1 MIGKPSP
8 VRFMIRR
15 AATDG
20 FVVWDRESEGPAM
33 FNGHPAVGL
42 TEAQAAE
49 IKSHL
54 VKSQS
59 ESRMPEIGTSGRT
72 VSLRKTPWT
81 DEENE
86 RLRQLAT
93 SGVSIFRAA
102 ATLKRKTGS
111 IRTQARKI
119 GCPFPTIKEMRL
131 KSSLSP
137 DGQR

>member
-1 MIGKPSP
+1 MSGKPSP
-8 VRFMIRR
+8 GRFMIRR

-20 FVVWDRESEGPAM
+20 FMVWDRESKGPAM
-33 FNGHPAVGL
+33 FNGHSAVGL

-49 IKSHL
+49 IKSQL
-54 VKSQS
+54 VNNS
-59 ESRMPEIGTSGRT
+59 ISGRA

-119 GCPFPTIKEMRL
+119 GCQFPTIKEMRL
-131 KSSLSP
+131 KSSHPP
-137 DGQR
+137 DGQQH

>member
-1 MIGKPSP
+1 MSGKPSP
-8 VRFMIRR
+8 DRFVIRR
-15 AATDG
+15 AATDQ
-20 FVVWDRESEGPAM
+20 FMVWDRESEGPAM

-49 IKSHL
+49 IKGQL
-54 VKSQS
+54 VKNS
-59 ESRMPEIGTSGRT
+59 ISGRT
-72 VSLRKTPWT
+72 VRLRKTPWT

-86 RLRQLAT
+86 RLRQFAT

-137 DGQR
+137 DGQQR

>member
-1 MIGKPSP
+1 VAASP
-8 VRFMIRR
+8 DRFMIRR

-20 FVVWDRESEGPAM
+20 FTVWDREDKGLAM
-33 FNGHPAVGL
+33 FQPAIGL

-49 IKSHL
+49 IKSQL
-54 VKSQS
+54 VENSNFGS
-59 ESRMPEIGTSGRT
+59 A

-93 SGVSIFRAA
+93 SGASIFRAA
-102 ATLKRKTGS
+102 AALKRKTSS

-119 GCPFPTIKEMRL
+119 GCPFPTIKEIRL
-131 KSSLSP
+131 KSSHSP
-137 DGQR
+137 DGQQR